1 MPQQGLIFWLS
12 FLKMAYDLNRIVS
25 LPLNL
30 HLYMRN
36 LFFSFYGIISF
47 FQLSF
52 AQVQPSKAL
61 AFYTQPNEKCYL
73 VAQNAGTTSCY
84 RYTETGD
91 WIDNFVIEIAGN
103 FVANSLVANPKD
115 NFFYLGGTLQA
126 SENGFKKGM
135 ILCFDK
141 ENGKIKW
148 QKQVGGDRGDEVQ
161 EVKVNEEGDVYY
173 CGTTNSL
180 GNGKKDI
187 LVGKI
192 DKEGKPIW
200 EKSYGWENE
209 EEGFAIS
216 LRKDNSLLIGGN
228 TLSRGAGKSDMLVLN
243 INTEG
248 DLLWQRVYGKSANDK
263 LYAMTETDDEGII
276 LAGSSDENGMQ
287 DGKIYFL
294 DKAGKVLSS
303 QVKNGV
309 ESNYF
314 NSLIAKD
321 GTIISVSNLVKN
333 QEAHITKWNSKGELI
348 HNQVQ
353 KGIFLA
359 AISTDA
365 QYIAGRELSQN
376 QFFVSKIDEIKP
388 IDVLAAINKAKV
400 ETTIPANSIAEA
412 RDMESVTT
420 SEESQHEEV
429 EKQPEVSAENTE
441 IIDKEDITSINTL
454 IDTNKIAPQLF
465 LFSLG
470 IEGFKE
476 PTWENLLGD
485 YDAKRIHDFFVTE
498 NALSFGSVKPFLF
511 LNQDAKAKNVK
522 STLINIQQKA
532 KTQDLSIFYFNTQHF
547 YPDSAGNIYLLN
559 TESNSEIDKA
569 SSLNLSQLLNVIN
582 QIEGNKM
589 VILDIFHAGIKP
601 EQQLNAEAQ
610 QDLFNNF
617 EQVHFLFASSA
628 TELSQQSLQTKGG
641 YFAYSLLEGLKGK
654 ANYNHDD
661 TISFDELNLYVS
673 EAVKELSHDEQHPF
687 GGGQMQATIPILKI
701 K

>member
-1 MPQQGLIFWLS
+1 
-12 FLKMAYDLNRIVS
+12 
-25 LPLNL
+25 
-30 HLYMRN
+30 MRN
-36 LFFSFYGIISF
+36 LTFFVYCIIAIIQS
-47 FQLSF
+47 SF
-52 AQVQPSKAL
+52 AQTQPSKAL
-61 AFYTQPNEKCYL
+61 AFYTHPNEKCYL
-73 VAQNAGTTSCY
+73 VAQNSGITTCY

-91 WIDNFVIEIAGN
+91 LIDNFAIEIAGN

-115 NFFYLGGTLQA
+115 NFLYLGGTLQA

-141 ENGKIKW
+141 ENGELSWK
-148 QKQVGGDRGDEVQ
+148 KQVGGERGDEVQ
-161 EVKVNEEGDVYY
+161 EIKVNEEGDVYY

-192 DKEGKPIW
+192 DKDGKSIW
-200 EKSYGWENE
+200 EKNYGWEND
-209 EEGFAIS
+209 EEGFAICI
-216 LRKDNSLLIGGN
+216 RKDKSLLIGGN

-248 DLLWQRVYGKSANDK
+248 DVLWQRVYGKAANDR

-314 NSLIAKD
+314 NSLAYKE
-321 GTIISVSNLVKN
+321 GTIVGVSNLVKN

-365 QYIAGRELSQN
+365 QYIAGVELNQN
-376 QFFVSKIDEIKP
+376 QFFVSKTDEIKS
-388 IDVLAAINKAKV
+388 IDVLAATNKQQE
-400 ETTIPANSIAEA
+400 ETVIPANSIAEA
-412 RDMESVTT
+412 RDMQSVTT

-429 EKQPEVSAENTE
+429 EKQPEVSAENIE
-441 IIDKEDITSINTL
+441 IIDKEDIASINTAL
-454 IDTNKIAPQLF
+454 DTNKIAPQLF

-485 YDAKRIHDFFVTE
+485 YDAKRIHDLFVSE
-498 NALSFGSVKPFLF
+498 NAHSFGSIKPFLF

-522 STLINIQQKA
+522 SALIDIQQNA
-532 KTQDLSIFYFNTQHF
+532 KEQDLSIFYFNTQHF
-547 YPDSAGNIYLLN
+547 YPDSTGNIYLLN
-559 TESNSEIDKA
+559 TESNSEIDKTN
-569 SSLNLSQLLNVIN
+569 SLNLSQLLNVIN

-617 EQVHFLFASSA
+617 EQIYFLFASSA
-628 TELSQQSLQTKGG
+628 AELCQQSLQTKGG
-641 YFAYSLLEGLKGK
+641 YFAYSLIEGLKGK